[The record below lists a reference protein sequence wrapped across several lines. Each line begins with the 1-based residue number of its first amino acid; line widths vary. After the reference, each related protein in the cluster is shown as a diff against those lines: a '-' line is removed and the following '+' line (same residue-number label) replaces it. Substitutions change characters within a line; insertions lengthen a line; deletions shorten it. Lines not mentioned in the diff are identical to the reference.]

1 MKKIVFSL
9 LFLISHL
16 FLSHAV
22 AQTIREQMSRIE
34 TAHKVS
40 FVYDSA
46 LPLSSRY
53 TGESLTGLSLEQSLE
68 RLFAH
73 TPISYKVQHD
83 GHVLLKAKKTV
94 LEKTTRWTVSGHVRD
109 AQGETLINATV
120 YDLTTHQGTLTNEY
134 GYYSLT
140 LPEGEHQ
147 LRITYVGYEQQT
159 VSLKL
164 TQNRVKDPVEGGC
177 RHRRHEFA
185 RHRYTDGQALAESG
199 RHQDRVC
206 SLLLAR
212 RGEDATA
219 HKRCAGGHRAG
230 QRTLCAWW
238 KRRREPLPARRHA
251 PLFGEPLA
259 GTVLLVQ
266 YRYGEECGLLQE
278 WLPCPLWWPTEQRH
292 RCAYQ

>member
-73 TPISYKVQHD
+73 TPITYKVQQD
-83 GHVLLKAKKTV
+83 GHVLLKAKKAV
-94 LEKTTRWTVSGHVRD
+94 QEKTARWTVSGHVRD

-140 LPEGEHQ
+140 LSEGEHQ

-164 TQNRVKDPVEGGC
+164 TQNRVKDIRMTANHQLKEVVVTADMNSPVTGTQMGK
-177 RHRRHEFA
+177 RSLSQADIKTEFA
-185 RHRYTDGQALAESG
+185 LFSSPDVVKTLQRISGVQDGIELASGLYVHGGNGDENLFLLDGTPLYSVNHSLGLFSSFNTDM
-199 RHQDRVC
+199 V
-206 SLLLAR
+206 
-212 RGEDATA
+212 
-219 HKRCAGGHRAG
+219 
-230 QRTLCAWW
+230 
-238 KRRREPLPARRHA
+238 
-251 PLFGEPLA
+251 
-259 GTVLLVQ
+259 
-266 YRYGEECGLLQE
+266 
-278 WLPCPLWWPTEQRH
+278 
-292 RCAYQ
+292 

>member
-22 AQTIREQMSRIE
+22 AQTIREQMSQIE

-159 VSLKL
+159 VSLK
-164 TQNRVKDPVEGGC
+164 
-177 RHRRHEFA
+177 
-185 RHRYTDGQALAESG
+185 S
-199 RHQDRVC
+199 
-206 SLLLAR
+206 
-212 RGEDATA
+212 
-219 HKRCAGGHRAG
+219 
-230 QRTLCAWW
+230 
-238 KRRREPLPARRHA
+238 
-251 PLFGEPLA
+251 
-259 GTVLLVQ
+259 
-266 YRYGEECGLLQE
+266 
-278 WLPCPLWWPTEQRH
+278 
-292 RCAYQ
+292 

>member
-109 AQGETLINATV
+109 AQGETLTCYLWKRSGLQFMGIPHPSILRSNMSIMNLHSV
-120 YDLTTHQGTLTNEY
+120 YL
-134 GYYSLT
+134 
-140 LPEGEHQ
+140 
-147 LRITYVGYEQQT
+147 
-159 VSLKL
+159 
-164 TQNRVKDPVEGGC
+164 
-177 RHRRHEFA
+177 
-185 RHRYTDGQALAESG
+185 
-199 RHQDRVC
+199 
-206 SLLLAR
+206 SLLNQ
-212 RGEDATA
+212 
-219 HKRCAGGHRAG
+219 K
-230 QRTLCAWW
+230 
-238 KRRREPLPARRHA
+238 
-251 PLFGEPLA
+251 
-259 GTVLLVQ
+259 
-266 YRYGEECGLLQE
+266 
-278 WLPCPLWWPTEQRH
+278 
-292 RCAYQ
+292 